1 MRGAQQGHAET
12 VDITF
17 SYFTVFAVLTLTDRT
32 EEKGEPRRIFTQSI
46 RDTSMELISDAH
58 LLM

>member
-32 EEKGEPRRIFTQSI
+32 EEKGGTKEDIYSVI